1 MVNALLRRPIL
12 KRKNSEVAKLF
23 LTEAQ
28 YTLKARYTPRLIE
41 CLNLLSE
48 KEIWWRPNAASNSA
62 GNLVLHLCGNARQW
76 IISGLGEA
84 PDMRDRDREFSERGP
99 ISRPVLIALLR
110 KTVDEACGVLG
121 HQAEGSLLQ
130 SYSIQGFRVTGLV
143 AVSHVA
149 EHFAY
154 HTAQVI
160 FVTKSKFG
168 KDLGFTKLPHRQSKR
183 AASMVP

>member
-1 MVNALLRRPIL
+1 MVNALLGRPIL
-12 KRKNSEVAKLF
+12 KRKNSEVANLF
-23 LTEAQ
+23 LKEAQ

-48 KEIWWRPNAASNSA
+48 EEIWWRPNAASNSV

-84 PDMRDRDREFSERGP
+84 PDMRDRGREFAECGP
-99 ISRPVLIALLR
+99 ISRQVLIALLR
-110 KTVDEACGVLG
+110 KTVGEACRVLD
-121 HQAEGSLLQ
+121 HQSEESLLR

-143 AVSHVA
+143 AVSRVA

-160 FVTKSKFG
+160 FVTKSKRG
-168 KDLGFTKLPHRQSKR
+168 KDLGFTKLPAKGGRK
-183 AASMVP
+183 ATLVVP